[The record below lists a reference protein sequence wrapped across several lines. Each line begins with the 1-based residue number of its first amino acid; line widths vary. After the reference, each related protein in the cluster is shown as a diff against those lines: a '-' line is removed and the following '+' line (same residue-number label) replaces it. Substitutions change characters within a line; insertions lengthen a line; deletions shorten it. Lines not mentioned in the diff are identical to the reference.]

1 MKSLSFTLVPWMR
14 ISTIGC
20 GIAPRVTDDTRNLL

>member
-1 MKSLSFTLVPWMR
+1 VPWMR

-20 GIAPRVTDDTRNLL
+20 GIAQRVTVDPRILL

>member
-1 MKSLSFTLVPWMR
+1 MKSHSFTLVPWMR

-20 GIAPRVTDDTRNLL
+20 GIAQRVTVDPRILL